1 MGRVTAWRSDDPL
14 GPITVLV
21 PNLATGERVAELV
34 TAGGA
39 AVVGLEVRTLEDL
52 ARAVLER
59 TGAAGGLGL
68 PPGARQLLVRGLLAG
83 PEAPPELAALSDRPG
98 LLSAVGAGLRDLVDA
113 NVGELDAGERAA
125 AGPLG
130 TLHGAHLGR
139 RLELDVD
146 DDSSRFVRALERAA
160 EAPFRR
166 LLVHG
171 IYDPTGLQE
180 RFLAACLAVAGE
192 AVMLV
197 PAHGRALAERLQ
209 KGAIEVRIEPSDLR
223 LERERFAEFWQSFVH
238 VLRNAVDHGIEAPDQ
253 RAEVGK
259 PEQGVLELK
268 TFVEGEDFVVELQD
282 DGRGIDWDAIR
293 GRAEELG
300 IEHDS
305 VEELLF
311 HDGLSTLA
319 EASQTSG
326 RGVGMGAAKSTCEA
340 LGGTVTVST
349 EAGSGTCVQFRFPAD
364 LMVDYSRTH

>member
-197 PAHGRALAERLQ
+197 PAHGRALAERLA
-209 KGAIEVRIEPSDLR
+209 GPGC
-223 LERERFAEFWQSFVH
+223 
-238 VLRNAVDHGIEAPDQ
+238 AVDALADLEGSTAPIP
-253 RAEVGK
+253 EVHSLPG
-259 PEQGVLELK
+259 GLA
-268 TFVEGEDFVVELQD
+268 GA
-282 DGRGIDWDAIR
+282 R
-293 GRAEELG
+293 
-300 IEHDS
+300 
-305 VEELLF
+305 LLAR
-311 HDGLSTLA
+311 HLRDLLA
-319 EASQTSG
+319 EGDLA
-326 RGVGMGAAKSTCEA
+326 
-340 LGGTVTVST
+340 
-349 EAGSGTCVQFRFPAD
+349 PAD
-364 LMVDYSRTH
+364 LL